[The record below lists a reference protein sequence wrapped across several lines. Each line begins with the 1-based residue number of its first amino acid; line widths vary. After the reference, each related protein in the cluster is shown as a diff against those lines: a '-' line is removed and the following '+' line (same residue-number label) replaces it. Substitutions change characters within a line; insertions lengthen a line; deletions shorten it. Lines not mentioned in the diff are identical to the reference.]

1 MQIKSHCQPCYLV
14 GFCQRRCV
22 AIVNDAEISNP
33 NFVRAVR
40 NHCAALNVPAGKML
54 DYLADAYRDLDAE
67 ITDINGKVIFL
78 DFSPLETDPDDADI
92 LVHCPRGE
100 RLRDWFRTM
109 TTTVPDNVTPYIRGE
124 AKERF
129 RVLATIIIAA
139 NPDVDWPRII
149 PANDN
154 FQAANDNCLRKE
166 FSPA

>member
-1 MQIKSHCQPCYLV
+1 MQTKSTCQPCFLN
-14 GFCQRRCV
+14 GFCQRRSV
-22 AIVNDAEISNP
+22 PIVDDVEIGNP
-33 NFVRAVR
+33 ELVRAVR
-40 NHCAALNVPAGKML
+40 NFCAELNVPAGQML
-54 DYLADAYRDLDAE
+54 DYLADRYRDLDAE
-67 ITDINGKVIFL
+67 IINAHGSAIFL

-154 FQAANDNCLRKE
+154 FQAVNDNCLRKK